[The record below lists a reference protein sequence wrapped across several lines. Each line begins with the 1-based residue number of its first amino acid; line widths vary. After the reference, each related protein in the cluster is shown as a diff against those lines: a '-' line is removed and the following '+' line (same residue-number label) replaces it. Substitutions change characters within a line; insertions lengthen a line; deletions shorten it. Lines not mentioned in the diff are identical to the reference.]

1 MNPPLADASGVRFL
15 RDVSMALLERYET
28 ILDRLREELL
38 AHYGRRLVT
47 CALFGSV
54 ARGTPREGSDIDL
67 LVIVRGLPPG
77 RTRRMEGFLPVED
90 RLAPLLT
97 ACAGEDGP
105 PILSPVLKT
114 PEEVSSGSPLFLDMV
129 EDARI
134 LYDEGGFFAG
144 CLDRLRSRLLH
155 LGAQRIRRGNAWHW
169 VLKPDL
175 KPGEIFEL

>member
-1 MNPPLADASGVRFL
+1 MT
-15 RDVSMALLERYET
+15 LLERYET
-28 ILDRLREELL
+28 ILNGLREELL
-38 AHYGRRLVT
+38 AQYGQRLVT
-47 CALFGSV
+47 CAVYGSV
-54 ARGTPREGSDIDL
+54 GRGTPREGSDIDL

-77 RTRRMEGFLPVED
+77 RMRRMEGFVPVED

-105 PILSPVLKT
+105 PTLSPVLKT
-114 PEEVSSGSPLFLDMV
+114 PEEVGSGSPLFLDMV

-144 CLDRLRSRLLH
+144 CLDHLRSRLRQ